1 MARHRISARQQ
12 PGVNGHQFSAEHDGQ
27 PNRRGRVGSWAGA
40 GRNGPIRIDRVTA
53 VLAVITCL
61 LLGAGVADISHSLVL
76 AIMAA
81 GAITAGIIVTL
92 VILRP
97 SC

>member
-1 MARHRISARQQ
+1 MARHRISAL
-12 PGVNGHQFSAEHDGQ
+12 NGHQFSAGHDGQ